1 MRSRDIDITDV
12 RADLRFD
19 LGEARLTGTLAVTF
33 TPLREGLREVSLD
46 AAEMTIS
53 AVESGTPSGPVS
65 FVHEGRALTIKLP
78 SPLSPGE
85 TGIVKITYA
94 CQPRTGMY
102 FIPAVGSRSPQAWN
116 YGEGGLH
123 YSWLPLYNDTNE
135 RFTATFAVTVAR
147 PFVALSNGRLEA
159 TLENADG
166 TRTFRWV
173 QDTPVPNYLL
183 TVDVGAFTKVPL
195 AAAHLPG
202 RDLPLSVWGEAG
214 SESALALTFGKTP
227 EMVEFFSQ
235 RFGYAYPW
243 AKYDQVVLRE
253 FATGAMETTTMV
265 GFTAGHVHQADDP
278 PDTAP
283 NPESAHPTWTSDDTI
298 AHELAHH
305 WFGDLVT
312 CRSLGSIWLNESFA
326 SFAHTVWNGHENGED
341 DLTYQRWRYLDSYLG
356 YVGQSGRVRPMEFL
370 RYTVPDAVYQLET
383 TYLKGALV
391 LHMLRRIVGDEDF
404 YRTLAWYL
412 HRNEFR
418 SVESSDLLAA
428 FKATTGRN
436 LTWFFDDWI
445 VGGGGHPSFEVS
457 YQWVPERMQVDLTV
471 KQVQADL
478 PFENAFRLPVE
489 IEIVTASGPKTH
501 TVEVDGWTTRLA
513 LPADSKPLAVV
524 FDKGGWLVADVRFER
539 SLDEWLYQ
547 LAHGGLAEQLR
558 AARQLGQEFRHRRE
572 AVSALVDELADK
584 NAHWGLRQEAARGLG
599 LIGDESAA
607 KALIGALRDPDRRV
621 RRGVAVALAGGAGG
635 READE
640 ALKAA
645 VTGDPAE
652 DVVAAAAASLGRRQA
667 PGAREFLAAQVGRGS
682 RWWDV
687 IRAGALTGLSEFEDA
702 SLVATFARH
711 VDATENI
718 DVRLAA
724 LKGWARAAPEDRAL
738 AGRLRDFTRDPNRNM
753 QLAVIDL
760 LAGLHRSED
769 AGFFRDLSGHPDAGI
784 SQAARDAAEGIEA
797 FKVRSQP

>member
-1 MRSRDIDITDV
+1 M
-12 RADLRFD
+12 AK
-19 LGEARLTGTLAVTF
+19 
-33 TPLREGLREVSLD
+33 PL
-46 AAEMTIS
+46 
-53 AVESGTPSGPVS
+53 
-65 FVHEGRALTIKLP
+65 
-78 SPLSPGE
+78 
-85 TGIVKITYA
+85 
-94 CQPRTGMY
+94 
-102 FIPAVGSRSPQAWN
+102 
-116 YGEGGLH
+116 
-123 YSWLPLYNDTNE
+123 
-135 RFTATFAVTVAR
+135 
-147 PFVALSNGRLEA
+147 VALSNGRLEA
-159 TLENADG
+159 TVENADG

-235 RFGYAYPW
+235 RFGYAY
-243 AKYDQVVLRE
+243 
-253 FATGAMETTTMV
+253 
-265 GFTAGHVHQADDP
+265 
-278 PDTAP
+278 
-283 NPESAHPTWTSDDTI
+283 
-298 AHELAHH
+298 
-305 WFGDLVT
+305 
-312 CRSLGSIWLNESFA
+312 
-326 SFAHTVWNGHENGED
+326 
-341 DLTYQRWRYLDSYLG
+341 
-356 YVGQSGRVRPMEFL
+356 
-370 RYTVPDAVYQLET
+370 
-383 TYLKGALV
+383 LKGALV

-457 YQWVPERMQVDLTV
+457 YQWVPERKQVDLTV

-478 PFENAFRLPVE
+478 TFENAFRLPMEV
-489 IEIVTASGPKTH
+489 EIVTAAGTKTH
-501 TVEVDGWTTRLA
+501 TIEVDGWTTHLA

-524 FDKGGWLVADVRFER
+524 FDKGGWLVADVRFDR

-635 READE
+635 RETDE

-652 DVVAAAAASLGRRQA
+652 DVVAATAASLGKRQA
-667 PGAREFLAAQVGRGS
+667 SGAREFLAAQVERGS

-702 SLVATFARH
+702 SMVATFARH

-738 AGRLRDFTRDPNRNM
+738 AGRLRDFTRDPNRSM

-784 SQAARDAAEGIEA
+784 SQAARDAAEAIEA